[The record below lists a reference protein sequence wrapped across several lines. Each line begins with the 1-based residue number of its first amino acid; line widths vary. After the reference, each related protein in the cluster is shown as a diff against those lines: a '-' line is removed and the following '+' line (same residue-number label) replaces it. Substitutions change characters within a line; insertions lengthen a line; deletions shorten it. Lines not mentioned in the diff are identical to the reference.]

1 MSTRTDRGAT
11 SRDSQV
17 DLMHGWGEDS
27 EMMLEFED
35 GFERHAPGVT
45 LNGMSVS
52 NISLEAKRRILTEEP
67 PDLWASWVGPN
78 LQPYHNAGVLRDVTD
93 VWTESGMERAFHDV
107 AKDAVRFDG
116 AYRGVP
122 LNVQRTNLLFAN
134 LPLVEKA
141 GVDPGRVDDLH
152 EFVELLAQVDDAID
166 EDPLVVGFVQPFASQ
181 GLYMWEAIY
190 LALHDERAYLDLVEG
205 DSRSR
210 RSEAKQALSML
221 EEILGY
227 ANDDAINTTEG
238 TESGRFA
245 NGDGVFRM
253 QGMWAG
259 LNLSNTD
266 LEYGTGW
273 DAMALPGTGGQHVVN
288 MDGLAVPSNAPHPE
302 STAAFVEFVGS
313 VDGIEGFNRAKR
325 SIPTRTDVPTDG
337 LPPFVA
343 EQTEA
348 FRRSN
353 SHLPSVAHGL
363 AAPPETLVDLEVAFA
378 DYISSR
384 DADAA
389 AGAIVDAFASE

>member
-17 DLMHGWGEDS
+17 DLMHGWGEES
-27 EMMLEFED
+27 EMMIDFRD
-35 GFERHAPGVT
+35 GFERHSPGVT

-52 NISLEAKRRILTEEP
+52 NVSLEAKQRILTENP
-67 PDLWASWVGPN
+67 PDMWACWVGPN
-78 LQPYHNAGVLRDVTD
+78 LQPYHNAGVLGDVTD
-93 VWTESGMERAFHDV
+93 VWTDSGMERAYHDV
-107 AKDAVRFDG
+107 ATDAVRFDG

-141 GVDPGRVDDLH
+141 GVDPGRVDDIR
-152 EFVELLAQVDDAID
+152 EFVDLLAQVDDAIE
-166 EDPLVVGFVQPFASQ
+166 EDPMVVGFVQPFASQ

-190 LALHDERAYLDLVEG
+190 LAMHGERAYRDLVGG
-205 DSRSR
+205 DARSH
-210 RSEAKQALSML
+210 RSEVKQALSML
-221 EEILGY
+221 EEILTY

-238 TESGRFA
+238 TESDRFA
-245 NGDGVFRM
+245 RGKGAFRL

-259 LNLSNTD
+259 LNLSHTD

-273 DAMALPGTGGQHVVN
+273 DAMALPGTGGQHVIN
-288 MDGLAVPSNAPHPE
+288 MDGLAVASDAPHPD
-302 STAAFVEFVGS
+302 STASFVEFAGS
-313 VDGIEGFNRAKR
+313 TDGIEGFNRAKR

-353 SHLPSVAHGL
+353 SHLPSIAHGL

-384 DADAA
+384 DPDAA
-389 AGAIVDAFASE
+389 AGDIVAAFADE

>member
-1 MSTRTDRGAT
+1 MSTRTDRGAA

-17 DLMHGWGEDS
+17 DLMHGWGEES
-27 EMMLEFED
+27 EMMIDFRD
-35 GFERHAPGVT
+35 GFERHSPGVSI
-45 LNGMSVS
+45 NGMSVS
-52 NISLEAKRRILTEEP
+52 NVSLEAKQRILTENP
-67 PDLWASWVGPN
+67 PDVWACWVGPN
-78 LQPYHNAGVLRDVTD
+78 LRPYHNAGVLGDVSD
-93 VWTESGMERAFHDV
+93 VWTDSGMERAYHDV
-107 AKDAVRFDG
+107 ATDAVRFDG

-134 LPLVEKA
+134 LQLVEKA
-141 GVDPGRVDDLH
+141 GVDPGRVDDIR
-152 EFVELLAQVDDAID
+152 EFVDLLAQVDDAIE
-166 EDPLVVGFVQPFASQ
+166 EDPMVVGFVQPFASQ

-190 LALHDERAYLDLVEG
+190 LAMHGERAYRGLVGG
-205 DSRSR
+205 DARSH
-210 RSEAKQALSML
+210 RSEVKQALTML
-221 EEILGY
+221 EEILTY

-238 TESGRFA
+238 TESDRFA
-245 NGDGVFRM
+245 RGEGAFRL

-259 LNLSNTD
+259 LNLSHTD

-273 DAMALPGTGGQHVVN
+273 DAMALPGTGGQHVIN
-288 MDGLAVPSNAPHPE
+288 MDGLAVASDAPHPE
-302 STAAFVEFVGS
+302 STSAFVEYVGS

-325 SIPTRTDVPTDG
+325 TIPTRTDVPTDG

-353 SHLPSVAHGL
+353 SHLPSIAHGL

-378 DYISSR
+378 DYVASR

-389 AGAIVDAFASE
+389 AGDIVAAFADE